1 MQITSQTTFDYR
13 KYWNVVKGIAIVSM
27 VLGHAIQFGGGSDY
41 YNSLAYF
48 DNIVFRCIY
57 GCHMPL
63 LIFVSGYLFAFSIR
77 KYSLSALCHKKVM
90 SLLLPLIV
98 NVSILML
105 LYESNYSSLGGLK
118 YTCMHIIYS
127 LPKKLWFLWAVLY
140 CMTFVVA
147 INRLRL
153 NKYLEYTVTILCI
166 IGFYLI
172 PDTIIPNAELY
183 KYMLPFFVI
192 GYLINGKETI
202 SKFRFSNVF
211 LFSGISII
219 IYAMGI
225 LYFHKQDYVYISGS
239 YILKNQEVLEN
250 IFICLK
256 RIGIGLVGI
265 VTVLAISY
273 IIVVYL
279 RKVSNAF
286 AFCGEKSL
294 GIYIFST
301 WCFDGLALHLFE
313 TYNILYIMLTFIAA
327 LAFSLLLTILVEKNG
342 LSRLLLLGGR

>member
-1 MQITSQTTFDYR
+1 
-13 KYWNVVKGIAIVSM
+13 
-27 VLGHAIQFGGGSDY
+27 
-41 YNSLAYF
+41 
-48 DNIVFRCIY
+48 
-57 GCHMPL
+57 
-63 LIFVSGYLFAFSIR
+63 
-77 KYSLSALCHKKVM
+77 
-90 SLLLPLIV
+90 
-98 NVSILML
+98 
-105 LYESNYSSLGGLK
+105 
-118 YTCMHIIYS
+118 
-127 LPKKLWFLWAVLY
+127 
-140 CMTFVVA
+140 MTFVVA

-153 NKYLEYTVTILCI
+153 NKYLEHIVTILCV

-183 KYMLPFFVI
+183 KYMLPFFII

-202 SKFRFSNVF
+202 SKFRFFNVF

-239 YILKNQEVLEN
+239 YILKNQEVLAN
-250 IFICLK
+250 IIICLK

-301 WCFDGLALHLFE
+301 WCFDGLALHLFAS
-313 TYNILYIMLTFIAA
+313 YNILYIMLTFIAA

>member
-27 VLGHAIQFGGGSDY
+27 VLGHAIQFGSGSDY

-77 KYSLSALCHKKVM
+77 KYSLKTLCHKKIM
-90 SLLLPLIV
+90 SLLVPLIV

-118 YTCMHIIYS
+118 YTCMHIVYS

-140 CMTFVVA
+140 CMIFVVA

-153 NKYLEYTVTILCI
+153 NKYFEYTVTFLCVI
-166 IGFYLI
+166 AFYFI
-172 PDTIIPNAELY
+172 PDEIIPNAELY
-183 KYMLPFFVI
+183 KYMLPYFII
-192 GYLINGKETI
+192 GYYFNGKETI
-202 SKFRFSNVF
+202 SNFRLSNVL
-211 LFSGISII
+211 LFSVLSII

-239 YILKNQEVLEN
+239 YILKNQEVLAN
-250 IFICLK
+250 IIICLK

-279 RKVSNAF
+279 RKISNAF

-294 GIYIFST
+294 GIYLFST
-301 WCFDGLALHLFE
+301 WCFDGLALHLYAS
-313 TYNILYIMLTFIAA
+313 YNITYILLTFIAV
-327 LAFSLLLTILVEKNG
+327 LSFSLCLTILVEKNS